1 MNEIIPGILETSWEE
16 IEAKI
21 NLCREFTRTIHI
33 DFIDG
38 KFSQNTTFL
47 DFQKFSSLSK
57 DLFLEAHLMVDEPI
71 DFIKPLADAGFKRFV
86 GHIEKMGSQED
97 FVVKAQEMGEVGL
110 ALDFKTP
117 IEEIKVSFEDLDT
130 VLVMG
135 VNAGFSG
142 QQFLPDSLE
151 KVREIRKN
159 SLVSIEVDGGVN
171 DKNIRD
177 IEDAGANYFISTS
190 FLFKGDIKTNFET
203 LSSLIFKV

>member
-21 NLCREFTRTIHI
+21 NLCKGFTRTIHI

-159 SLVSIEVDGGVN
+159 SLVNIEIDGGVN

-203 LSSLIFKV
+203 LSSLVFRV

>member
-21 NLCREFTRTIHI
+21 NLCKAFTKTIHI

-47 DFQKFSSLSK
+47 DFQKFSTLSK
-57 DLFLEAHLMVDEPI
+57 DLFLEAHLMVEEPI
-71 DFIKPLADAGFKRFV
+71 NYIQPLADAGFKRFV
-86 GHIEKMGSQED
+86 GHIEKMSNQED
-97 FVVKAQEMGEVGL
+97 YVVKAQEMGEVGL
-110 ALDFKTP
+110 AIDFKTP
-117 IEEIKVSFEDLDT
+117 IEEIKVPFEDLDT
-130 VLVMG
+130 VLIMG

-151 KVREIRKN
+151 KVRQIRQN
-159 SLVSIEVDGGVN
+159 SLVNIEVDGGVN